1 MLYLIVVQTAIVFLA
16 WYNAVDKLG
25 VEPADLFNGVMPV
38 ASLAAV
44 SAVGTGTVSGLQA
57 AGAQQWRPGFS
68 SASPARARQD
78 GRCALGRER
87 GGRLGTWPRQTRG
100 TAPVSHIS
108 RDTGAVA
115 GRQLHRV
122 RDAGLVEP

>member
-1 MLYLIVVQTAIVFLA
+1 MVQTAIVFLA

-57 AGAQQWRPGFS
+57 GGAAAVAAGILVGLTRSRPVGRDG
-68 SASPARARQD
+68 ARYV
-78 GRCALGRER
+78 GR
-87 GGRLGTWPRQTRG
+87 GGR
-100 TAPVSHIS
+100 S
-108 RDTGAVA
+108 
-115 GRQLHRV
+115 
-122 RDAGLVEP
+122 